1 MKKLRSSSNSCGN
14 SFRVYGLRIKVIIA
28 LILFVGLIYGVEQYI
43 GWLSVLSDWK
53 RLSLTTIIGVT
64 ILAFLSH
71 LLRIVRVYFAYNVT
85 QKKVAF
91 INVISTSLL
100 HNTLSFLLPMRIG
113 EAALPL
119 LSRTQLNVDIRYAT
133 ATLFVIRV
141 FDLHVLCMLLL
152 TFAGSLFIKEYTLPI
167 IIISLL
173 ALPLGVAILKR
184 LTTRFKSLTFA
195 RPLLSPNSTWLK
207 TYSFTLAIWGVK
219 LSALTFLAQQLG
231 HLTLEHAWIAT
242 IMADGSALSPIT
254 GFANAGTFE
263 VAFSL
268 PLISLGYT
276 ASELVRIAVNVHIF
290 VIVTNLI
297 AGIIGFMLL
306 RHTKTLN
313 A

>member
-1 MKKLRSSSNSCGN
+1 MKKPRSSSNSCSN

-28 LILFVGLIYGVEQYI
+28 LILFMGLIYGVEQYI
-43 GWLSVLSDWK
+43 GWLSVLSDWEQ
-53 RLSLTTIIGVT
+53 LSLTTITGVT
-64 ILAFLSH
+64 ILVFLSH
-71 LLRIVRVYFAYNVT
+71 FLRIVRVHFAYNVT
-85 QKKVAF
+85 QKVAF
-91 INVISTSLL
+91 IDVSAVSLL

-133 ATLFVIRV
+133 TTLFVIRV

-152 TFAGSLFIKEYTLPI
+152 TFAGSLFIEEYALPI
-167 IIISLL
+167 IVIGLL
-173 ALPLGVAILKR
+173 ALPLGVAILKQ
-184 LTTRFKSLTFA
+184 LTTRFKPLTFA
-195 RPLLSPNSTWLK
+195 RPLLSPNSVWLK

-231 HLTLEHAWIAT
+231 HLTLEHTWIAT
-242 IMADGSALSPIT
+242 IMADGSALSPIS

-263 VAFSL
+263 MAFSL

-276 ASELVRIAVNVHIF
+276 TSELVRIAVNVHIF
-290 VIVTNLI
+290 VIVTNII

-306 RHTKTLN
+306 RHTQNHN